1 MVQGLSILTNV
12 GAMTALEQLN
22 ATNKRLQTTQLR
34 ITTGLKV
41 NGPKDDAATFQIAQR
56 LRGDIAGT
64 KAVKTALANGEATIN
79 VAISAGKAIA
89 DLLIEMKAKTVQA
102 NQAGLDSASRTALDS
117 DFRALR
123 DQISTIVASAEFNAV
138 NLIASGATTT
148 SVLSTV
154 DGSIITVS
162 AQSMDT
168 STLGIASVDLTTS
181 AGASTAL
188 TSIDSAIT
196 NVSDKLA
203 SLGSTANRIEV
214 QTEFTTSLIDIL
226 TAGLG
231 NLVDADMAEEAAS
244 LTALQVQQQLGVQ
257 SLSIAN
263 ASPGIILS
271 LFQG

>member
-1 MVQGLSILTNV
+1 M
-12 GAMTALEQLN
+12 
-22 ATNKRLQTTQLR
+22 
-34 ITTGLKV
+34 
-41 NGPKDDAATFQIAQR
+41 
-56 LRGDIAGT
+56 
-64 KAVKTALANGEATIN
+64 
-79 VAISAGKAIA
+79 
-89 DLLIEMKAKTVQA
+89 
-102 NQAGLDSASRTALDS
+102 DS

-123 DQISTIVASAEFNAV
+123 DQISTIVATAEFNAV

>member
-102 NQAGLDSASRTALDS
+102 NQAGAR
-117 DFRALR
+117 LR
-123 DQISTIVASAEFNAV
+123 FPH
-138 NLIASGATTT
+138 
-148 SVLSTV
+148 
-154 DGSIITVS
+154 
-162 AQSMDT
+162 
-168 STLGIASVDLTTS
+168 
-181 AGASTAL
+181 
-188 TSIDSAIT
+188 
-196 NVSDKLA
+196 
-203 SLGSTANRIEV
+203 SLG
-214 QTEFTTSLIDIL
+214 
-226 TAGLG
+226 
-231 NLVDADMAEEAAS
+231 
-244 LTALQVQQQLGVQ
+244 
-257 SLSIAN
+257 
-263 ASPGIILS
+263 
-271 LFQG
+271 

>member
-123 DQISTIVASAEFNAV
+123 DQISTIVATAEFNAV

-181 AGASTAL
+181 SGASTAL

>member
-123 DQISTIVASAEFNAV
+123 DQISTIVATAEFNAV

>member
-1 MVQGLSILTNV
+1 MAQGLSILTNT

-22 ATNKRLQTTQLR
+22 LTNKRLQTTQLR
-34 ITTGLKV
+34 ITTGLRV
-41 NGPKDDAATFQIAQR
+41 NGPKDDAATFQIALR

-64 KAVKTALANGEATIN
+64 KAVKTALANGEATVN

-89 DLLIEMKAKTVQA
+89 DLLIEMKAKIVQS
-102 NQAGLDSASRTALDS
+102 NQAGLDTASRTALNS
-117 DFRALR
+117 DFKELR
-123 DQISTIVASAEFNAV
+123 EQISTIVATAEFNAV
-138 NLIASGATTT
+138 NLISSGATTT

-154 DGSIITVS
+154 EGSVITVS
-162 AQSMDT
+162 AQAMDT

-263 ASPGIILS
+263 AAPQIVLS

>member
-12 GAMTALEQLN
+12 GAMTALQQLN
-22 ATNKRLQTTQLR
+22 ATNKKLQNTQLR

-41 NGPKDDAATFQIAQR
+41 NGPKDDAATFQIALR
-56 LRGDIAGT
+56 LRGGIAGT
-64 KAVKTALANGEATIN
+64 KAVKTALANGEATTN

-89 DLLIEMKAKTVQA
+89 DLLIEMKAKIVQA
-102 NQAGLDSASRTALDS
+102 NQAGLDSASRTALNS
-117 DFRALR
+117 DFTALR
-123 DQISTIVASAEFNAV
+123 EQISTIVATAEFNNL
-138 NLIASGATTT
+138 NLISSGATTT
-148 SVLSTV
+148 SVLSTAE
-154 DGSIITVS
+154 GSVISVS

-168 STLGIASVDLTTS
+168 STLGIASIDLTTS
-181 AGASTAL
+181 SGASTAL
-188 TSIDSAIT
+188 TAIDSAIT
-196 NVSDKLA
+196 SVADKLA
-203 SLGSTANRIEV
+203 SLGSAANRIEV

-231 NLVDADMAEEAAS
+231 NLVDADLAEEAAN

-263 ASPGIILS
+263 AAPSTILS